1 MSNIFELPHPDEPG
15 REWTPAERRR
25 LEGHAGEILA
35 ALGLDLDTPGTRD
48 TPRRFLQA
56 LAATFA
62 SFPAIRANFS
72 LAAPALPA
80 RPFPLETMHWPKPIG
95 SPVLESLHYAI
106 ESSHDVHTR
115 YDKIVEVASW
125 MAYEELPM
133 PEFALPFGVGQGDAN
148 EAIDFVM
155 VADSIDTA
163 FTNFDSHTKFQMDY
177 AGRHWSDSDAEFACL
192 KRAMEQGVP
201 ILDGK
206 YLSTVTHGE
215 LDKIFQGNIE
225 MPMLDE
231 KVAVLHQVGKVLAE
245 KYDGRFHNFVHAC
258 SPKLYDNGNG
268 LIDRLV
274 TEFPRFNDV
283 SMLDGHEIKFYKL
296 AQLGIWMLYATLHS
310 SGEFRL
316 DDPQKMT
323 AFADYIVP
331 VALRLLDITSYSKEL
346 EHAINTYQLIPRD
359 SRWEI
364 EIRAHCIY
372 STALLSEQINKLR
385 SPDTQVI
392 IPQIDAR
399 LWTHYHTTTWP
410 HHLTKTIMY

>member
-1 MSNIFELPHPDEPG
+1 MARVNLRPFLVQQSSIH
-15 REWTPAERRR
+15 R
-25 LEGHAGEILA
+25 
-35 ALGLDLDTPGTRD
+35 
-48 TPRRFLQA
+48 RRFLQA
-56 LAATFA
+56 LAGTFA
-62 SFPAIRANFS
+62 AFPAIRANFS
-72 LAAPALPA
+72 LAASAFPAC
-80 RPFPLETMHWPKPIG
+80 PFPSETMHWPTPIG
-95 SPVLESLHYAI
+95 SPVLESLRYAI
-106 ESSHDVHTR
+106 ESSRDVHTH
-115 YDKIVEVASW
+115 YEKLVEVASW

-148 EAIDFVM
+148 EAIDFIM

-163 FTNFDSHTKFQMDY
+163 FTNFDTHTKFQVDF
-177 AGRHWSDSDAEFACL
+177 AGQHWSDSEAEFACL
-192 KRAMEQGVP
+192 KRAMDQGVP

-206 YLSTVTHGE
+206 YLATVTRAE

-231 KVAVLHQVGKVLAE
+231 KLAVLHQVGKVLAE
-245 KYDGRFHNFVHAC
+245 KYNGRFHNFVHAC

-274 TEFPRFNDV
+274 IEFPRFNDV

-296 AQLGIWMLYATLHS
+296 AQLGIWMLYSTLHS
-310 SGEFRL
+310 SGKFRL

-331 VALRLLDITSYSKEL
+331 VALRLLGITSYSKEL

-372 STALLSEQINKLR
+372 STALLREEVNKLR
-385 SPDTQVI
+385 PPDAQVI